1 MNIVAVSLA
10 RRFVWTD
17 TDECGRITTLLDK
30 DGEAT
35 DNPEAVHACIAA
47 MPDGRLWI
55 FDPSDFDEATI
66 Q

>member
-17 TDECGRITTLLDK
+17 TDECGRITTMLDK

-35 DNPEAVHACIAA
+35 EDPEQTHAVIAA
-47 MPDGRLWI
+47 MPDGKWWM
-55 FDPSDFDEATI
+55 FDPDEFGEETI